1 MFEGFLYIDED
12 FFLKT
17 RIVLFAMAFNLKDN
31 KYRKGADKMQ
41 NFTFYNPT
49 KLIFGKDQ
57 LDQLQMEIP
66 QYGKKVLLVYGGG
79 SIKRNGL
86 YDKIMA
92 QLNEIGADIFELSGV
107 EPNPRISSVEKGV
120 DICKKEGI
128 DVLLAVG
135 GGSVIDCTK
144 AIAAGAKYEGDPWDL
159 VTKKAAVKE
168 ALPFGTVLTLAAT
181 GSEMNAGSVI
191 TNWETNEK
199 YGWGSPVT
207 FPRFSILDPVNTFTV
222 PRNQTVYGI
231 VDMMSHVLEHY
242 FHLEENTPFQDRM
255 CESLLITI
263 METAPK
269 LLEDLESYEHRAT
282 ILYSGTMA
290 LNGIL
295 NMGYRGDWATH
306 NIEHAV
312 SAVYDIPHGGGLA
325 ILFPNW
331 MKHNLKV
338 KPERF
343 KQLAVRVF
351 NVDPAGKTDE
361 EAALEGIEKLRE
373 FWNSIGAP
381 SRLADYE
388 IDDSKVELM
397 ADKACVNGEF
407 GNFAKL
413 NHDDVVAIYRASL

>member
-1 MFEGFLYIDED
+1 L
-12 FFLKT
+12 
-17 RIVLFAMAFNLKDN
+17 
-31 KYRKGADKMQ
+31 RKVIKMD

-49 KLIFGKDQ
+49 KLIFGKGQ
-57 LDQLQMEIP
+57 LEELKNEVP

-86 YDKIMA
+86 YDSVMNYLK
-92 QLNEIGADIFELSGV
+92 EIGAEVFELSGV
-107 EPNPRISSVEKGV
+107 EPNPRLSTVHKGV
-120 DICKKEGI
+120 EICKEEGI
-128 DVLLAVG
+128 EFLLAVG

-144 AIAAGAKYEGDPWDL
+144 AIAAGAKYDGDAWDL
-159 VTKKAAVKE
+159 VTKKAFASE

-207 FPRFSILDPVNTFTV
+207 FPKFSILDPVNTFTV
-222 PRNQTVYGI
+222 PKDQTIYGI
-231 VDMMSHVLEHY
+231 VDMMSHTFEHY
-242 FHLEENTPFQDRM
+242 FHLTENTEFQDRM
-255 CESLLITI
+255 AESLLLTV

-269 LLEDLESYEHRAT
+269 LLEDLENYEYRAT

-343 KQLAVRVF
+343 KKMAVRVF
-351 NVDPAGKTDE
+351 GVNPEGKTDE
-361 EAALEGIEKLRE
+361 EAGLEGIEKLRE
-373 FWNSIGAP
+373 FWNSLGAP
-381 SRLADYE
+381 SRLADYD
-388 IDDSKVELM
+388 IDDSKLEVM
-397 ADKACVNGEF
+397 ADKAMVNGEF

-413 NHDDVVAIYRASL
+413 NKDDVMEIYRMSL

>member
-1 MFEGFLYIDED
+1 MD
-12 FFLKT
+12 
-17 RIVLFAMAFNLKDN
+17 
-31 KYRKGADKMQ
+31 

-57 LDQLQMEIP
+57 LAELKNEVP

-86 YDKIMA
+86 YDSVMNYLK
-92 QLNEIGADIFELSGV
+92 EIGLEVFELSGV
-107 EPNPRISSVEKGV
+107 EPNPRISTVRKGV
-120 DICKKEGI
+120 QICKEEGI
-128 DVLLAVG
+128 EFLLAVG

-144 AIAAGAKYEGDPWDL
+144 AIAAGAKYDGDAWDL
-159 VTKKAAVKE
+159 VTKKAFASE

-191 TNWETNEK
+191 THWETNEK

-222 PRNQTVYGI
+222 PRDQTIYGI
-231 VDMMSHVLEHY
+231 VDMMSHVFEHY
-242 FHLEENTPFQDRM
+242 FHLTEHTEFQDRM
-255 CESLLITI
+255 CESLLLTV

-269 LLEDLESYEHRAT
+269 LLADLENYEYRAT
-282 ILYSGTMA
+282 ILYAGTMA
-290 LNGIL
+290 LNGML
-295 NMGYRGDWATH
+295 SMGYRGDWATH

-343 KQLAVRVF
+343 KKMAVRVF
-351 NVDPAGKTDE
+351 NVDPEGKTDE
-361 EAALEGIEKLRE
+361 ETGLEGIEKLRE
-373 FWNSIGAP
+373 FWSSIGAP
-381 SRLADYE
+381 SRLADYD
-388 IDDSKVELM
+388 IDDSKIEVM
-397 ADKACVNGEF
+397 ADKAMVNGEF

-413 NHDDVVAIYRASL
+413 NHSDVVEIYRMSL